1 MGGRISHDFTRGLGP
16 EQFLLKKAAKGR
28 YKVEVNYFG
37 DTQVKLAGETSIMVE
52 VYTNYGT
59 QQQKRNVI
67 TLQMEKGAK
76 GAVYVGDFDFK

>member
-28 YKVEVNYFG
+28 YKVEVNYYG

-59 QQQKRNVI
+59 PQQHRSII
-67 TLQMEKGAK
+67 TLQMQRGAH

>member
-16 EQFLLKKAAKGR
+16 EQFLLKKAVKGP

-37 DTQVKLAGETSIMVE
+37 DTQVQLAGETTIMAE

-59 QQQKRNVI
+59 PQQHRSII
-67 TLQMEKGAK
+67 TLQMQRGAR
-76 GAVYVGDFDFK
+76 GGVYVGEFDFK